1 MSEQLRKLVGSKRD
15 HPPWKEIRFRCSFH
29 NTIYDVL
36 KARGFRETEMDDNSE
51 GDVLSPDAMATATAP
66 FFALEAG
73 EIENRLRKH
82 TIELTEPAIARTAA
96 FERKLHEVRLYTDLN
111 AENLKQLHQKLSAQE
126 NLKLTVESFRGQ
138 LFEWDK
144 ERRDH
149 QELMNEK
156 VCLQEDEIG
165 ALYGK
170 MELQTVR
177 TEACNR
183 GLKHLGD
190 LLTETREELAEL
202 RSYCSER
209 IDINRE
215 KIVRLREEL
224 ETKHSA
230 IEVSQFKLN
239 DDVTNM
245 TTAFQHVSSE
255 VERIGINTE
264 KAVADVAELCRVKAR
279 IAGVEEQ
286 QETYSEFSRSLT
298 DAVGSLKMQL
308 DTMLTD
314 VQEHVENVKEQEDS
328 LQIGLT
334 GVQQYFG
341 EKIVQIEDIINAKKK
356 PDLKQEEFFLE
367 VQQLRRDCKEI
378 RQQMQRHERAR
389 GLERDAMQAIVESQ
403 QIAAQIDYHED
414 QDRQEISLFGC
425 KPVDRGDRSEQ
436 LLPSISKDTPRK
448 RETASL
454 ISLDK
459 RCLSCCGGAGAVL
472 AGFKIA
478 CLNYTAGP
486 VEYRQTMY
494 SRAELLHLQSKLV
507 DQASDRMARAANV

>member
-1 MSEQLRKLVGSKRD
+1 
-15 HPPWKEIRFRCSFH
+15 
-29 NTIYDVL
+29 
-36 KARGFRETEMDDNSE
+36 MDDNSE

-138 LFEWDK
+138 LFEWNK

-314 VQEHVENVKEQEDS
+314 VQEHVENATQVVSVCTTKQIESMQAQYSEDMARMGSIIKEHDALNQRVKEQEDS

>member
-1 MSEQLRKLVGSKRD
+1 MLYIYINHLAVLGSDSAPK
-15 HPPWKEIRFRCSFH
+15 
-29 NTIYDVL
+29 
-36 KARGFRETEMDDNSE
+36 MDDNSE

-314 VQEHVENVKEQEDS
+314 VQEHVENATQVVSVCTTK
-328 LQIGLT
+328 
-334 GVQQYFG
+334 
-341 EKIVQIEDIINAKKK
+341 QIES
-356 PDLKQEEFFLE
+356 
-367 VQQLRRDCKEI
+367 
-378 RQQMQRHERAR
+378 
-389 GLERDAMQAIVESQ
+389 MQAQYS
-403 QIAAQIDYHED
+403 ED
-414 QDRQEISLFGC
+414 
-425 KPVDRGDRSEQ
+425 
-436 LLPSISKDTPRK
+436 
-448 RETASL
+448 
-454 ISLDK
+454 
-459 RCLSCCGGAGAVL
+459 
-472 AGFKIA
+472 
-478 CLNYTAGP
+478 
-486 VEYRQTMY
+486 
-494 SRAELLHLQSKLV
+494 
-507 DQASDRMARAANV
+507 MARMGSIIKEHDALNQRAPFDLQFFFNMFTFCITLV

>member
-1 MSEQLRKLVGSKRD
+1 
-15 HPPWKEIRFRCSFH
+15 
-29 NTIYDVL
+29 
-36 KARGFRETEMDDNSE
+36 MDDNSE

-138 LFEWDK
+138 LFEWNK

-314 VQEHVENVKEQEDS
+314 VQEHVENATQVVSVCTTKQIESMQAQYSEDMARMGSIIKEHDALNQRVKEQEDS

-367 VQQLRRDCKEI
+367 
-378 RQQMQRHERAR
+378 
-389 GLERDAMQAIVESQ
+389 AIVESQ